1 MDDDQSLDDVDQL
14 VGGDGAVDLHRQASL
29 VYSLT
34 MLAILRRRL
43 SAVSSN
49 WKSMAQ
55 TWFGYSAR

>member
-1 MDDDQSLDDVDQL
+1 MTTSRSMTSISLS
-14 VGGDGAVDLHRQASL
+14 AVMERSTSMARASL
-29 VYSLT
+29 VYSST
-34 MLAILRRRL
+34 MLAIFERRQ